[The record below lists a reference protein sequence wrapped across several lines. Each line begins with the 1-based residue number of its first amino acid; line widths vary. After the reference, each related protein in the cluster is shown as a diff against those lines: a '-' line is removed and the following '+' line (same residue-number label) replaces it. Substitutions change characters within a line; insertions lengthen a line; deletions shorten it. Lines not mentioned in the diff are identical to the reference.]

1 MRKFVLLG
9 CAALALMFHAFPALA
24 AINDLKWQAVTQTS
38 LDMINSGRV
47 EEGLD
52 LVRRSIKQEPNE
64 PAWHALL
71 GEQLMQLGSGAGAR
85 DTVDPKKRLDEA
97 EKEFK
102 KAKSLFKSPQQEGAI
117 AQCERMLDEIA
128 RLKKIKSV
136 KAPAAAPPAAKQQDG
151 PVLGSAKAG
160 ASASAVASDNFK
172 RFKLRNGSWI
182 EGVVVEKDAQG
193 FWLEAAPGAKAY
205 VKNAELA
212 SETAAAAAVPAPA
225 KASAAEETPA
235 SRPCTT
241 SDVTG
246 DWVKFSTAGD
256 SPLAL
261 YRERFKFLPDGFVQ
275 HSQIQGNV
283 DASVVDA
290 TFAAVKPSIRFEIDA
305 KGRMLWHYPDYPS
318 RPGIID
324 CGVDASN
331 GDLRLARY
339 GSSTDAVFDRI
350 TLRRRR

>member
-1 MRKFVLLG
+1 MRKFILIG
-9 CAALALMFHAFPALA
+9 CAALALVFQPLRASA

-102 KAKSLFKSPQQEGAI
+102 KAKSLFKSPQQDGAI
-117 AQCERMLDEIA
+117 AQCERMLEEIA
-128 RLKKIKSV
+128 RLKKIKAAKAPV
-136 KAPAAAPPAAKQQDG
+136 KAAPAMPAAAAPRPAPQ
-151 PVLGSAKAG
+151 
-160 ASASAVASDNFK
+160 ASSGNFE

-212 SETAAAAAVPAPA
+212 SGTAAVAAAPAPA
-225 KASAAEETPA
+225 KASAAEETPV

-261 YRERFKFLPDGFVQ
+261 HRERFKFHPDGFVQ
-275 HSQIQGNV
+275 HSQILGNV

-331 GDLRLARY
+331 GDLRLTRY
-339 GSSTDAVFDRI
+339 RPDAGAVIDRI